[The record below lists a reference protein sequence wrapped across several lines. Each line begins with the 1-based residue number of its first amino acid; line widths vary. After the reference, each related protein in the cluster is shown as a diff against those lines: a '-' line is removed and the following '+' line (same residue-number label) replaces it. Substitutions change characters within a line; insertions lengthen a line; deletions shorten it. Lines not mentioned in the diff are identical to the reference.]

1 MDWTNRTLYPFS
13 AIVGQERMTRAL
25 ILNAIRPSIGGLLIR
40 GEKGTAKS
48 TAVRAL
54 AAVLP
59 EIEMVSGCPFN
70 CDPNEYDRLC
80 PECKAKVKQGIDLPV
95 LKRKIKVIDFP
106 LGATE
111 DRVLGSLDLEYAV
124 KVGERRFTPGLLAS
138 AHRGILYIDEVNLL
152 NDHIVDVIL
161 DAAGMGM
168 NIVEREGVS
177 YMHRAE
183 FILIGTMNPEEGE
196 LRPQLLDR
204 FGICIQVEGI
214 EDADERVRL
223 IKLRERFDKN
233 SSDFI
238 MAYQTDQNNLSQ
250 KIVRSRKRL
259 SHVKISD
266 EMVQLCSKLALDA
279 FVAGHRAD
287 IVIRKTALTIACYED
302 RDSVTK
308 ENVNEAAD
316 LVLFHR
322 MRMPPPPAQH
332 EHEEKERSQE
342 KSPEDEKDKE
352 KPEEKPETQNRQ
364 KNEVREEEKEG
375 EEKDQKESEKNMSGI
390 PILENVFPVGDTF
403 KVRRIQIKRDRILR
417 KGSGRRSRTRTSSKA
432 GRYIMST
439 MERKMNDLAL
449 DATLR
454 AAAPYQKR
462 RSRQDVAIVIE
473 ESDIR
478 EKIREKRIGNF
489 IVFVVDASGS
499 MGAGKR
505 MIETK
510 GAILSLLMDAYQ
522 KRDKVALV
530 AFKGDSAQV
539 LLPPTSSIELA
550 HKLLEELPTG
560 GKTPLCHGIFLGYQ
574 IIQSYFRKDPHI
586 YPLLILISDGKA
598 NVSQYGGKPL
608 SEAME
613 MAEEIKNDA
622 RVNTAVVNVEKS
634 GLISFGLAHQLSL
647 QMGARYFKIED
658 LKADTLVKVLQK
670 DLLV

>member
-1 MDWTNRTLYPFS
+1 MENQRLIYHFS
-13 AIVGQERMTRAL
+13 AIVCQEKMKNAL
-25 ILNAIRPSIGGLLIR
+25 ILNAINPKLGGLLIR

-59 EIEMVSGCPFN
+59 EIEVVLGCPFN
-70 CDPNEYDRLC
+70 CDPREYESLC
-80 PECKAKVKQGIDLPV
+80 PECKARAKQGTDLPIR
-95 LKRKIKVIDFP
+95 KRRIKVIDFP

-124 KVGERRFTPGLLAS
+124 KAGKRRFTPGLLAS

-152 NDHIVDVIL
+152 NDHIVDIIL

-177 YMHRAE
+177 YMHRSE

-204 FGICIQVEGI
+204 FGMCIQIEGI

-233 SSDFI
+233 STDFI
-238 MAYQTDQNNLSQ
+238 VAYQTYQNNLSQ
-250 KIVRSRKRL
+250 EIMRAKKRL
-259 SHVKISD
+259 SHVTTSD
-266 EMVQLCSKLALDA
+266 EMVQLCSKCALDA

-287 IVIRKTALTIACYED
+287 IVIRKTALTIACYEG
-302 RDSVTK
+302 RDSVT
-308 ENVNEAAD
+308 EEDINEAAD
-316 LVLFHR
+316 LVLLHR
-322 MRMPPPPAQH
+322 TRMPSPPPQH
-332 EHEEKERSQE
+332 KHEEKERPVE
-342 KSPEDEKDKE
+342 ESPEDKKEEEKQ
-352 KPEEKPETQNRQ
+352 EEKPETQDLQEGERR
-364 KNEVREEEKEG
+364 EDAEEENDKG
-375 EEKDQKESEKNMSGI
+375 ESGNNLSHTSS
-390 PILENVFPVGDTF
+390 LENVFPVGDAF
-403 KVRRIQIKRDRILR
+403 KVRRIQIERDRILR

-439 MERKMNDLAL
+439 MQRKTNDLAL

-454 AAAPYQKR
+454 AAAPYQ
-462 RSRQDVAIVIE
+462 RQRERADVAIAIE
-473 ESDIR
+473 DSDIR
-478 EKIREKRIGNF
+478 EKIREKRVGNF

-505 MIETK
+505 MVETK
-510 GAILSLLMDAYQ
+510 GAILSLLLDAYQ
-522 KRDKVALV
+522 KRDRVAMV
-530 AFKGDSAQV
+530 AFKGDHAEV

-550 HKLLEELPTG
+550 HKLLEDLPTG
-560 GKTPLCHGIFLGYQ
+560 GKTPLPHGMSLGYQ
-574 IIQSYFRKDPHI
+574 IIQSYSRKDPHI

-598 NVSQYGGKPL
+598 NVSQYGGKPY
-608 SEAME
+608 SEAVE
-613 MAEEIKNDA
+613 MAEEIGNDTQ
-622 RVNTAVVNVEKS
+622 VNTAIVDVEKP
-634 GLISFGLAHQLSL
+634 GLISFGLAHQLSV

-658 LKADTLVKVLQK
+658 LKADTLVDVLRE

>member
-1 MDWTNRTLYPFS
+1 MDWTNRYIYPFS
-13 AIVGQERMTRAL
+13 AIVGQKKMTRAL
-25 ILNAIRPSIGGLLIR
+25 ILNAVCPCLGGLLIR

-54 AAVLP
+54 ATVLP
-59 EIEMVSGCPFN
+59 EIDVVSGCPFN
-70 CDPNEYDRLC
+70 CDPHEYERLC
-80 PECKAKVKQGIDLPV
+80 PECRAKRKQGCDLPAA
-95 LKRKIKVIDFP
+95 KRKIKVIDLP

-111 DRVLGSLDLEYAV
+111 DRVLGSLDLEHAV
-124 KVGERRFTPGLLAS
+124 KEGERRFTPGLLAA

-152 NDHIVDVIL
+152 DDHIVDVIL

-168 NIVEREGVS
+168 NIVEREGIS
-177 YMHRAE
+177 YMHPAE

-204 FGICIQVEGI
+204 FGMCIQIKGI
-214 EDADERVRL
+214 QDPDERVRL
-223 IKLRERFDKN
+223 IKEREHFDADSKG
-233 SSDFI
+233 FI
-238 MAYQTDQNNLSQ
+238 MAYQGRQEGLSQ
-250 KIVRSRKRL
+250 KIAQAKKRL
-259 SHVKISD
+259 SCVTISD
-266 EMVQLCSKLALDA
+266 EMVQLCSKLSLEA

-287 IVIRKTALTIACYED
+287 IAIRKAALSITCYEQ
-302 RDSVTK
+302 RDEVAETD
-308 ENVNEAAD
+308 VNEAAE
-316 LVLFHR
+316 LVLLHR
-322 MRMPPPPAQH
+322 MRTPSPPSQH
-332 EHEEKERSQE
+332 RREQRPHEKP
-342 KSPEDEKDKE
+342 PEDDKDE
-352 KPEEKPETQNRQ
+352 RENERPETEDRQ
-364 KNEVREEEKEG
+364 HPEVRDEEDAGEKKDEEESRG
-375 EEKDQKESEKNMSGI
+375 RISYVPMVES
-390 PILENVFPVGDTF
+390 LFPVGEAF
-403 KVRRIQIKRDRILR
+403 KVKRIQTERDRIPR

-432 GRYIMST
+432 GRYVMSS
-439 MERKMNDLAL
+439 MERKTNDLAL

-462 RSRQDVAIVIE
+462 RTREDVAIVIE

-522 KRDKVALV
+522 KRDKVAMA
-530 AFKGDSAQV
+530 AFKGDRAEI

-560 GKTPLCHGIFLGYQ
+560 GKTPLPHGISLGYQ

-598 NVSQYGGKPL
+598 NVSQYGGKPV

-613 MAEEIKNDA
+613 AAEEIREDS
-622 RVNTAVVNVEKS
+622 RINTAVVDVEKA
-634 GLISFGLAHQLSL
+634 GLISFGLARQLSL

-658 LKADTLVKVLQK
+658 LKADTLVQVLRE